1 MEGVSQRLNQHIPGN
16 NQILVVGDAL
26 IDHQYWVDRMPRAGE
41 DSQILS
47 FSKNVGGSAANTA
60 IALAFLGV
68 PTKFCGTIGR
78 DPDGRLIV
86 DQMQTVGV
94 DTSGIQYGETTGFTI
109 TMIDQT
115 SERTMFS
122 FRGASSNALSID
134 AHLLDS
140 IKSCRVL
147 LTSGYQLLYPDQAE
161 VVLSIAERV
170 QAAGNLVALDP
181 SPLIGDVP
189 EEIRAR
195 MLGITDILLPNRHE
209 IAILTGEEDL
219 SAALEKA
226 RHLSKCVAVK
236 LGSKGAWMAI
246 QEGFQFADGQRVSSD
261 LCFQAPG
268 KQVRAVDTTGAGD
281 AFNAGFLA
289 SFMRNE
295 APVNWLG
302 SGNSLAG
309 EVVQHRGAVSMF
321 YSSSQTSG
329 KQDLI
334 HITGD

>member
-1 MEGVSQRLNQHIPGN
+1 MEVASQNSSKPVPVE

-26 IDHQYWVDRMPRAGE
+26 IDHQYWIDRMPTAGE
-41 DSQILS
+41 DSVILS

-68 PTKFCGTIGR
+68 PTKFYGTIGR
-78 DPDGRLIV
+78 DPDGVLIV
-86 DQMQTVGV
+86 DQMQAVGV
-94 DTSGIQYGETTGFTI
+94 DISGIQWGEVTGFTI

-134 AHLLDS
+134 SPLLKS
-140 IKSCRVL
+140 IKSSRVL
-147 LTSGYQLLYPDQAE
+147 LTSGYQLLYPDQAQ

-170 QAAGNLVALDP
+170 KAEGNLVALDP

-189 EEIRAR
+189 EEIRSR
-195 MLGITDILLPNRHE
+195 MLGFTDILLPNRHE
-209 IAILTGEEDL
+209 IAVLTGEEDL
-219 SAALEKA
+219 STALEKA

-236 LGSKGAWMAI
+236 LGSKGAWMVI
-246 QEGFQFADGQRVSSD
+246 QEGFELADGQRVSTD
-261 LCFQAPG
+261 ICYQAPAI
-268 KQVRAVDTTGAGD
+268 QVQAVDTTGAGD

-289 SFMRNE
+289 SFLRNE
-295 APVNWLG
+295 QPENWLR
-302 SGNSLAG
+302 SGNNLAG

-321 YSSSQTSG
+321 CSPSQTSA
-329 KQDLI
+329 
-334 HITGD
+334 T

>member
-1 MEGVSQRLNQHIPGN
+1 MEAVSQNSSKPVPVE

-26 IDHQYWVDRMPRAGE
+26 IDHQYWIDRMPRAGE
-41 DSQILS
+41 DSVILS

-68 PTKFCGTIGR
+68 PTKFYGTIGR
-78 DPDGRLIV
+78 DPDGVLIV
-86 DQMQTVGV
+86 DQMQAVGV
-94 DTSGIQYGETTGFTI
+94 DISGIQWGEVTGFTI

-134 AHLLDS
+134 SPLLKS
-140 IKSCRVL
+140 IKSSRVL
-147 LTSGYQLLYPDQAE
+147 LTSGYQLLYPDQAQ

-170 QAAGNLVALDP
+170 KAEGNLVALDP

-189 EEIRAR
+189 EEIRSR

-209 IAILTGEEDL
+209 IAVLTGEEDL
-219 SAALEKA
+219 STALEKA

-236 LGSKGAWMAI
+236 LGSRGAWMAI

-261 LCFQAPG
+261 LCFQAPA
-268 KQVRAVDTTGAGD
+268 KQVQAVDTTGAGD

-289 SFMRNE
+289 SFLRDE
-295 APVNWLG
+295 TPENWLR
-302 SGNSLAG
+302 SGNNLAG
-309 EVVQHRGAVSMF
+309 EVVQHRGAVSLF
-321 YSSSQTSG
+321 CSPSQTSA
-329 KQDLI
+329 K
-334 HITGD
+334 